1 MAALLLLL
9 LVTMGLHHWV
19 TGPLLLSGTWLLQGS
34 WIPALALVVLVWLL
48 AGRR

>member
-1 MAALLLLL
+1 MAALILLL

-19 TGPLLLSGTWLLQGS
+19 VSPLLASGTWLLQGI
-34 WIPALALVVLVWLL
+34 WLPGLTLLLGAWLL